1 MTKEDLVKRVK
12 VYLAAR
18 DALARTTVPNGYA
31 ARERDYKAAL
41 ESLRLAVA

>member
-1 MTKEDLVKRVK
+1 MSKEDLVKRVR

-18 DALARTTVPNGYA
+18 DAYVKSTVPDGYH

-41 ESLRLAVA
+41 ESLRMAVA